1 MFRYA
6 FSLGG
11 SRRSYKRVSS
21 AVVELSLVPGAA
33 GGPTREAG
41 RLSGGAPLY
50 TYRRLPGL
58 PPVSVVRFPGA
69 TLPAGG
75 LPPTHAHAHD
85 FLVLAYIEVGGGSL
99 RVDDREWPVVAG
111 DAFVIAPGEVV
122 AAGETTG
129 HRTAAAWAVFFPLD
143 VLEPRTTAAFQSW
156 RAHPLLFPFVGGAA
170 GGAQRLH
177 VPPADRAGW
186 SERFALL
193 EGELRERRDG
203 YNEAVLAH
211 LTLLLVS
218 VSRLAADVASDLKLK
233 DEPLLA
239 TVFDFIEARY
249 HQPISLQHVA
259 AASGLSPG
267 HLTTVVGRKTGRT
280 VQQWIAERRMTEARR
295 LLAGTDLTV
304 EAVGSRIGYRDVS
317 YFIRTFKRGHG
328 VTPLEW
334 RRAGRA

>member
-41 RLSGGAPLY
+41 RLHGGAPLY

-75 LPPTHAHAHD
+75 LPPPHAHAHD
-85 FLVLAYIEVGGGSL
+85 FLVLAYVEVGGGSL
-99 RVDDREWPVVAG
+99 RVNGREWPVVAG
-111 DAFVIAPGEVV
+111 DAFVIAPGEV
-122 AAGETTG
+122 
-129 HRTAAAWAVFFPLD
+129 
-143 VLEPRTTAAFQSW
+143 
-156 RAHPLLFPFVGGAA
+156 GAA

-177 VPPADRAGW
+177 VPPADRAAW

-193 EGELRERRDG
+193 ERELRERRDG

-239 TVFDFIEARY
+239 TVFEFIEARY
-249 HQPISLQHVA
+249 HQPISQ
-259 AASGLSPG
+259 
-267 HLTTVVGRKTGRT
+267 T
-280 VQQWIAERRMTEARR
+280 
-295 LLAGTDLTV
+295 
-304 EAVGSRIGYRDVS
+304 
-317 YFIRTFKRGHG
+317 
-328 VTPLEW
+328 
-334 RRAGRA
+334 